1 MFSFF
6 RKKSPPAT
14 PDPDKTVV
22 PDATTVAP
30 DTLPPSAI
38 QKGTVRFSTPGQAQ
52 EDTPVVVSA
61 RTSWTQRLRAGLRR
75 TGSNIATVFTGTRI
89 DEALYEDLGLREEF
103 EGLQVAFQQLPRVTF
118 RPSSRTIQDILKYS
132 EKTALE
138 KHA

>member
-1 MFSFF
+1 MKQKF
-6 RKKSPPAT
+6 T
-14 PDPDKTVV
+14 PND
-22 PDATTVAP
+22 
-30 DTLPPSAI
+30 LI
-38 QKGTVRFSTPGQAQ
+38 QYLYN
-52 EDTPVVVSA
+52 EVSA
-61 RTSWTQRLRAGLRR
+61 TERLAM
-75 TGSNIATVFTGTRI
+75 